1 MAVCFFNKDYE
12 KIFNCEYEKKNGGI
26 EVTIEY
32 AIDDEI
38 EPDKNGAITLGADTK
53 YKKRDILIVDSTSK
67 VNYLLKDASYSGG
80 EELCGPPDGK
90 VTTKFFSSCYFYHED
105 YNKLQELLETPKVKK
120 IRIYSNIVNEF
131 IGSPSLS
138 EEKNE
143 KEYVIRLQKEPERKK
158 VEINYNNVKALTISD
173 DWKSNLITN
182 EITIKLDG
190 YIEIE
195 MRKKVKY
202 NEIDKYIYELMIYI
216 QLLRPDKL
224 RINKITVC
232 IDETYYGFISLL
244 KENKYKSSN
253 IENSVS
259 DDILFFFSKCYKLI
273 PYRNSKSEIRNIP
286 YVIFDYSRNIED
298 IFLMLYKTIE
308 CYYKKQNIKG
318 ITSSFINYSIHNNY
332 DKFKKKTEDEI
343 EDLARQI
350 ICLRNRYVHSG
361 YYIKNNSLK
370 ITFNDLDGKTSKL
383 KNYTLNNIDVKWIYE
398 RTKILYAIAIDI
410 IFKNMLG
417 YEKYKFGR
425 MI

>member
-1 MAVCFFNKDYE
+1 MAVCYFNKDYE
-12 KIFNCEYEKKNGGI
+12 KIYNCKYEKKNDGI
-26 EVTIEY
+26 EVTVEY

-38 EPDKNGAITLGADTK
+38 KPDKNGVTIIGYNTQ
-53 YKKRDILIVDSTSK
+53 YKKRDILIVDSNSK
-67 VNYLLKDASYSGG
+67 MNYLLKEAGYSGG
-80 EELCGPPDGK
+80 KELYGPPDGK
-90 VTTKFFSSCYFYHED
+90 VTTKFFSSCYFYHENYD
-105 YNKLQELLETPKVKK
+105 KLQELLETPKVKK

-131 IGSPSLS
+131 IGSPSAF
-138 EEKNE
+138 EEENE
-143 KEYVIRLQKEPERKK
+143 KEHIIRLQKEQERKT
-158 VEINYNNVKALTISD
+158 VTINYNNVKSLTISD
-173 DWKSNLITN
+173 NWKYNLIAN
-182 EITIKLDG
+182 EIIIKLDG

-195 MRKKVKY
+195 VSRRVKY
-202 NEIDKYIYELMIYI
+202 NEIYKYIYELMTYI

-232 IDETYYGFISLL
+232 VDEVYYGFILPL

-259 DDILFFFSKCYKLI
+259 DDILVFLSKCYKLI
-273 PYRNSKSEIRNIP
+273 PYRNGKSEIRNIP

-298 IFLMLYKTIE
+298 TFLMLYKTIE

-332 DKFKKKTEDEI
+332 SKSKNMTEDEI

-370 ITFNDLDGKTSKL
+370 ITFKDLADKTFKL
-383 KNYTLNNIDVKWIYE
+383 KNYTLNNVDDKWISE
-398 RTKILYAIAIDI
+398 RTKILYTIVIDI
-410 IFKNMLG
+410 IFKNMLE
-417 YEKYKFGR
+417 YKKYKFKR
-425 MI
+425 MF